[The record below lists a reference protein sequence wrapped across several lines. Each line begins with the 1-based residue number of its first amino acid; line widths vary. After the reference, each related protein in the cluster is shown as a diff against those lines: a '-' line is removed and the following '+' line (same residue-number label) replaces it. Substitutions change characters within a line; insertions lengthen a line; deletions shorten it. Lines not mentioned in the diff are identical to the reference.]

1 MEKDLIHIS
10 GISTPYIKD
19 NKFYIR
25 VELESWERDI
35 ILDALK
41 NYIFRLKC
49 VDTEHIEE
57 FDKERAKLIAHT
69 EYLENKFVKME
80 FNK

>member
-19 NKFYIR
+19 DKFYIR

-35 ILDALK
+35 ILDA
-41 NYIFRLKC
+41 
-49 VDTEHIEE
+49 
-57 FDKERAKLIAHT
+57 
-69 EYLENKFVKME
+69 
-80 FNK
+80 